1 MTGNQTFL
9 VLRLEGALQS
19 WGESA
24 KWDARDSA
32 DLPTKSGV
40 VGLLGCALGL
50 ERGDPAL
57 AALSAA
63 MRMAVRA
70 DRPGTRTVDF
80 QTVTG
85 DPLRNAE
92 GKPKSTGNT
101 IISRRAYLQDACF
114 TVVLELEEPWRER
127 VAAALRDP
135 RWCIC
140 LGRKNCVPSRPA
152 LDCASFSADDLDA
165 AIRAYPAAARPV
177 FPMVYETEQESPALS
192 GHTRPDRLL
201 DGNRSFAR
209 RHVWRGIVKEE
220 DHGSLQN

>member
-57 AALSAA
+57 AVLSDA

-70 DRPGTRTVDF
+70 DRPGTRVVDF

-85 DPLRNAE
+85 SPLRNAE

-114 TVVLELEEPWRER
+114 TVVLKLKEPWRER
-127 VAAALRDP
+127 VAAALSDP
-135 RWCIC
+135 KWCIC
-140 LGRKNCVPSRPA
+140 LGRKNCVPSRPV
-152 LDCASFSADDLDA
+152 LDCASFSADYLAA
-165 AIRAYPAAARPV
+165 AIRAYPVADRAV
-177 FPMVYETEQESPALS
+177 FPMVYEIEQELPALS

-209 RHVWRGIVKEE
+209 RRVWRGIVKEE
-220 DHGSLQN
+220 EHGSLQN